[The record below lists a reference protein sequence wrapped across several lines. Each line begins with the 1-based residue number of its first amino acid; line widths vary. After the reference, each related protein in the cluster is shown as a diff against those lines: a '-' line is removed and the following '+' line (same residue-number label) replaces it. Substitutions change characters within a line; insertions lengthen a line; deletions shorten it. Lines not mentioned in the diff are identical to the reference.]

1 MVLILL
7 WLCHAFISRGE
18 PGNFHWDNWFFIS
31 GSWPYTRNP
40 SPVMTFLRKSGS
52 LVAVWIKSLTT
63 AAQCSFCSGGRSWR
77 TNFATTCFMPRSCI
91 KISDTVVFGIPRSD
105 SSSPT
110 ITDLYDCSPCTLN
123 ILRCSACCR
132 LPERGSLSTHSW
144 PSLKHLCHT
153 FICAALGA
161 LSPKAFWIIRTVS
174 TEECSSLT
182 QNLMEIHC
190 CTHSFWMQPRSTHAP
205 SMASTAPTD

>member
-1 MVLILL
+1 M
-7 WLCHAFISRGE
+7 
-18 PGNFHWDNWFFIS
+18 N
-31 GSWPYTRNP
+31 
-40 SPVMTFLRKSGS
+40 FLRKFGS
-52 LVAVWIKSLTT
+52 LVVVWIKLLAT
-63 AAQCSFCSGGRSWR
+63 AAQYSFWSSSRSHR

-105 SSSPT
+105 SSSRT

-153 FICAALGA
+153 FICTALA

-174 TEECSSLT
+174 TEECSSLI
-182 QNLMEIHC
+182 QNLMQIHC
-190 CTHSFWMQPRSTHAP
+190 STCSVILNAMDTQYTC
-205 SMASTAPTD
+205 SLNGV